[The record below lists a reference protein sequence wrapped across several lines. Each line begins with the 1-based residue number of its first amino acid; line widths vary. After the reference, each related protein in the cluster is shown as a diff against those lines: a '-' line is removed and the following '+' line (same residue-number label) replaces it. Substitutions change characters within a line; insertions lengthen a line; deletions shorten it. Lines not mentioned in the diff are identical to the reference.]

1 MSNSDR
7 MLDDG
12 GRESQKFWQLI
23 ISWTY
28 MDALLLHVP
37 SLFGVGNLRFP
48 FILKCRVIF
57 LITPSVIFSILNAMY
72 ILGGGG
78 YDYFPPFY
86 H

>member
-1 MSNSDR
+1 MCLKCLVFGIITHTGGLSEGGNVMSNSDW

-37 SLFGVGNLRFP
+37 SLFGVGEFKISL
-48 FILKCRVIF
+48 
-57 LITPSVIFSILNAMY
+57 
-72 ILGGGG
+72 
-78 YDYFPPFY
+78 YFEL
-86 H
+86 

>member
-1 MSNSDR
+1 MPGFWYYPYSGLSEGGDVMSNSDW

-37 SLFGVGNLRFP
+37 SLFGVGEFKISL
-48 FILKCRVIF
+48 
-57 LITPSVIFSILNAMY
+57 
-72 ILGGGG
+72 
-78 YDYFPPFY
+78 YFEL
-86 H
+86 

>member
-1 MSNSDR
+1 MCLKCLVFGITHTGGLSEGGNVMSNSDW

-37 SLFGVGNLRFP
+37 SLFGVGEFKISL
-48 FILKCRVIF
+48 
-57 LITPSVIFSILNAMY
+57 
-72 ILGGGG
+72 
-78 YDYFPPFY
+78 YFEL
-86 H
+86 

>member
-1 MSNSDR
+1 MSNSDW

-37 SLFGVGNLRFP
+37 SLFGVGEFKISL
-48 FILKCRVIF
+48 
-57 LITPSVIFSILNAMY
+57 
-72 ILGGGG
+72 
-78 YDYFPPFY
+78 YFEL
-86 H
+86 